1 MLMKDYSNSGRS
13 KLLLLTLFT
22 LLIGA
27 SPTWAKQTLPYSYGF
42 EDNDL
47 ATDGWT
53 TANPGNNNSSKFLIS
68 TSAKNTGSYG
78 FQFSSYDGGT
88 ANQLLVSPELDAPS
102 GASLSFYYK
111 SYNSGSYYTET
122 FRVGYS
128 TSGTDADNFIWGEVI
143 SENSGTWK
151 KYENDFP
158 VGTKYIAVNYT
169 SNNKY
174 YLYVD
179 DFSFKAPP
187 TCIKPTDLTVSET
200 TYNSVTLS
208 WTKGSEDQDAWQIA
222 YSTVSDFNPDEA
234 TPVDATTNPFTL
246 TGLDPETIYYAYVRG
261 NCSTDDKSDWS
272 NKVTFTTPEKYG
284 KPSAL
289 SCSSI
294 SATSA
299 TLTWTAGGTET
310 AWEIAY
316 STTNNFNIADATIV
330 SANANPATLSGLT
343 AATTYYAKVRA
354 KIDDEYSGWSSQASF
369 TTGYASPYTQ
379 AFSTSSTPTGWG
391 LYSGLMSDVLNG
403 TALSSATSGWSFGT
417 SNGVFDSH
425 ARVNLYGTSCK
436 YWLVTPNIELGAND
450 QLTFNLA
457 LTAYSGTQQAAQTT
471 GTDDKFA
478 VLVSTDNGASW
489 TQLAIWD
496 NAGSTR
502 VLNNIAKSGEE
513 VALSLADYANQAIKI
528 AFYAES
534 TVSNADN
541 NLHIDNVSIDVIPSC
556 VKSTGLAVNSVAAT
570 TATIGWTSD
579 ATAWDIQ
586 YKKAADTDW
595 TLIEGVT
602 DNPYTLTG
610 LTPETGYQVQVRT
623 NCGGGDVSVWTD
635 EASFTTLASCITP
648 TGLTASSVTTNSAT
662 LTWTDET
669 EQSAWEV
676 SYSTTSGDYS
686 TVIPVNE
693 KTYTITGLTTGTTY
707 YASVRAVN
715 SDNDKSAW
723 STEISFVPGVLT
735 VNDGTATNIYIP
747 VYGNMV
753 DERLNNSQFIIP
765 AESLT
770 SIANSQINK
779 LVFYTSTTN
788 TDWDNATFN
797 VYISETEST
806 TFTNSALSS
815 WNDMTKVYTG
825 VLSVSKNKMEILLD
839 DSYEYE
845 GGNLMIGLNQ
855 TVKGY
860 YTNTAWYGITTTNY
874 AAIYNFNTTNTR
886 QQFLPKT
893 SIYYSPISTAP
904 KMAVDKNEIA
914 FGLVEQ
920 NSEQTATFKIE
931 NKGKADLENIT
942 IACTD
947 GAFSIDKTSVEK
959 ILRKDDDN
967 YEAAV
972 VTVTFNTETI
982 GEFSG
987 MITVSAEDQENIEIA
1002 VSGIVKDPSK
1012 IFIDF
1017 ADGKL
1022 PDEWTSVSTGTYT
1035 SSSYNWTAETGYA
1048 RTSASSASYSYA
1060 LTSPQVVFTEGE
1072 KVLFKTSRNTSN
1084 ISNNSLAVEYSTN
1097 GTTWTTIETFSGD
1110 EYGLDSWTL
1119 REVTIPTADAKY
1131 IRFNGYNTKITDIYG
1146 GKLPDGAKFAI
1157 NTNTNSKY
1165 FGFVE
1170 QNAVAEQTFTITN
1183 DGNTTLTVDITD
1195 SEDFYVPKTVAFTKP
1210 NNWNGDKLYLYA
1222 WDSSNNK
1229 LLGEWPGIEVTNAV
1243 QNSMSEWVYTTT
1255 LPKGAYG
1262 IIFSDNASHQT
1273 SDIKDGVTATFK
1285 HNMGIYLDGTTPTFW
1300 KNEDVV
1306 VAAGENT
1313 DFTVKMNTATVG
1325 EKSGSVAL
1333 AFTALNATEFT
1344 IPATGYVMDAGLFTE
1359 TFDGTTTPEGWENTG
1374 WTFADGA
1381 AYGKWKSSP
1390 LYQLITPSLTVA
1402 EGEIMAIEAQK
1413 TATTT
1418 CTLPIY
1424 VSKDGADFTLLKTI
1438 SNDDLE
1444 YGVYKTYYIENLEAG
1459 SYKIRFDGNDVKIST
1474 VNGFH
1479 LNQNAPA
1486 FEMVTTGDA
1495 AFGKKTASDSK
1506 TYTVKNAGT
1515 GTLTVNI
1522 ASDNTT
1528 DFTVEPTQLNINGGE
1543 TANFTITF
1551 NYTEGSYG
1559 NKSANIT
1566 VTPTYNEQLA
1576 YNIAATAKAM
1586 DPNAWDEDFEDA
1598 TTFPTGWT
1606 AGTWTIGTNNSYENT
1621 TKMALAPSSSTAGTM
1636 ITPRLSA
1643 NENDV
1648 LTWDAYF
1655 KWADEPL
1662 IVEYSNDDQQTW
1674 TAITTVYGT
1683 ETGEKGSG
1691 SANFH
1696 KEMSFTAPAE
1706 GLYYLRFTSTYSNGV
1721 DNFNGFKLA
1730 LKEHDAI
1737 ILEQDIRSSFNQ
1749 YSTHE
1754 VSVTV
1759 QEMIGKEETLTAKF
1773 FIGDTQYGESVT
1785 ETIEANGTQ
1794 TFTVSVTLD
1803 EIING
1808 EAYFTVTNDNI
1819 NLESDKVAVTTKAA
1833 IVLDETVEPDLS
1845 NVSTTAWQD
1854 VVCLKYT
1861 AKAGWNTICVPFQ
1874 LSSTELTA
1882 IFGEGYKAYE
1892 FKSYNNGELGFR
1904 TPTIFAAG
1912 YPYIVYSANPVAMD
1926 EKGYLIKVVQLSA
1939 TSAKSDSYG
1948 GATFQGTYAPIA
1960 APGMEGKWGVTSEAR
1975 IAEGTDEASI
1985 KGFRAY
1991 FELPDGVSGA
2001 RLSFYDDATGI
2012 TTIIGADELNDDKVY
2027 NLGGQRVQNPKKGL
2041 YIINGKKVVI
2051 K

>member
-1 MLMKDYSNSGRS
+1 VDITFKTGYTYSTVIFVDWN
-13 KLLLLTLFT
+13 KN
-22 LLIGA
+22 
-27 SPTWAKQTLPYSYGF
+27 YEF
-42 EDNDL
+42 EENEVVYKG
-47 ATDGWT
+47 T
-53 TANPGNNNSSKFLIS
+53 S
-68 TSAKNTGSYG
+68 TSANPTTLNATFNIS
-78 FQFSSYDGGT
+78 
-88 ANQLLVSPELDAPS
+88 ANQALDDYRMRIVA
-102 GASLSFYYK
+102 AD
-111 SYNSGSYYTET
+111 SYY
-122 FRVGYS
+122 
-128 TSGTDADNFIWGEVI
+128 DNFVNGSASYTNEFSCPTGTYTVAHDYTLRVI
-143 SENSGTWK
+143 EQPSCLT
-151 KYENDFP
+151 
-158 VGTKYIAVNYT
+158 
-169 SNNKY
+169 
-174 YLYVD
+174 
-179 DFSFKAPP
+179 
-187 TCIKPTDLTVSET
+187 PTDLAAGTAT
-200 TYNSVTLS
+200 ANSVILS
-208 WTKGSEDQDAWQIA
+208 WTAGDTEQDTWQVV
-222 YSTVSDFNPDEA
+222 YSTDENFDPDAA
-234 TPVDATTNPFTL
+234 TPIAAGENPFTL
-246 TGLDPETIYYAYVRG
+246 TGLEKETTYYAYVRAY
-261 NCSTDDKSDWS
+261 CSETDQSAWS
-272 NKVTFTTPEKYG
+272 NK
-284 KPSAL
+284 
-289 SCSSI
+289 
-294 SATSA
+294 
-299 TLTWTAGGTET
+299 
-310 AWEIAY
+310 
-316 STTNNFNIADATIV
+316 
-330 SANANPATLSGLT
+330 
-343 AATTYYAKVRA
+343 
-354 KIDDEYSGWSSQASF
+354 
-369 TTGYASPYTQ
+369 
-379 AFSTSSTPTGWG
+379 
-391 LYSGLMSDVLNG
+391 
-403 TALSSATSGWSFGT
+403 
-417 SNGVFDSH
+417 
-425 ARVNLYGTSCK
+425 
-436 YWLVTPNIELGAND
+436 
-450 QLTFNLA
+450 
-457 LTAYSGTQQAAQTT
+457 
-471 GTDDKFA
+471 
-478 VLVSTDNGASW
+478 
-489 TQLAIWD
+489 
-496 NAGSTR
+496 
-502 VLNNIAKSGEE
+502 
-513 VALSLADYANQAIKI
+513 
-528 AFYAES
+528 
-534 TVSNADN
+534 
-541 NLHIDNVSIDVIPSC
+541 
-556 VKSTGLAVNSVAAT
+556 
-570 TATIGWTSD
+570 
-579 ATAWDIQ
+579 
-586 YKKAADTDW
+586 
-595 TLIEGVT
+595 
-602 DNPYTLTG
+602 
-610 LTPETGYQVQVRT
+610 
-623 NCGGGDVSVWTD
+623 
-635 EASFTTLASCITP
+635 ASFTTLASCITP
-648 TGLTASSVTTNSAT
+648 TEFAVSAITVNSAT

-669 EQSAWEV
+669 EQNAWEV
-676 SYSTTSGDYS
+676 SYSITSGDRS
-686 TVIPVNE
+686 TVIPVAE
-693 KTYTITGLTTGTTY
+693 KTYTITGLTAGTTY

-715 SDNDKSAW
+715 SDTDKSAW

-855 TVKGY
+855 TVKGS

-904 KMAVDKNEIA
+904 KMAVDKSEIA

-959 ILRKDDDN
+959 ILSKDDDN

-1333 AFTALNATEFT
+1333 AFTALNAKEFT

-1576 YNIAATAKAM
+1576 YNIVATAKAM

-1706 GLYYLRFTSTYSNGV
+1706 GLYYLRFTSTFSNGV

-1759 QEMIGKEETLTAKF
+1759 KEMIGKEETLTAKF

-1803 EIING
+1803 EIISG

-1975 IAEGTDEASI
+1975 IAEGTNEASI

-2001 RLSFYDDATGI
+2001 RLSFFDDATGI
-2012 TTIIGADELNDDKVY
+2012 TTIIGADELNDDKAY
-2027 NLGGQRVQNPKKGL
+2027 NLSGQRVQNPKKGL